1 MNESLMARKKGSRNS
16 SKLKNGEL
24 NEIKAFMDL
33 SDVTEAESEKF
44 HSLLSRNGS
53 KTENDRVSDDDI
65 TVVEQG
71 YYGNE
76 KLSNYYAL
84 KSINIIK

>member
-1 MNESLMARKKGSRNS
+1 M
-16 SKLKNGEL
+16 
-24 NEIKAFMDL
+24 
-33 SDVTEAESEKF
+33 
-44 HSLLSRNGS
+44 
-53 KTENDRVSDDDI
+53 ENDTVSDDDI

-84 KSINIIK
+84 KSINIIKQKNESKINAKPNRIWNPTLILPKNTQKTKFICP